1 MNVLEIE
8 KLNQLISRTDMSGNE
23 KVEWLVDFIEGT
35 KLQQEQ
41 AKEMEKQQ
49 LKEMYLKGIEN
60 YDPTFKQQE
69 TMKTLHLINDTYQVV
84 NEDETTVYFQGSKE
98 ECEKFKKQ
106 EQ

>member
-23 KVEWLVDFIEGT
+23 KVEWLVDFIEGA

-49 LKEMYLKGIEN
+49 IIDA
-60 YDPTFKQQE
+60 YD
-69 TMKTLHLINDTYQVV
+69 
-84 NEDETTVYFQGSKE
+84 QGSEAGYELAKNDDIYEGYKTKE
-98 ECEKFKKQ
+98 A
-106 EQ
+106 EQYYNETFS